1 MLFKERHNLDMRGF
15 DTVLCDQNL
24 FFYSYINV
32 QLFMLDDGSKKEYLP
47 EKKLNSWLTIAFYI
61 YCYNNLNSKTQMY
74 DL

>member
-47 EKKLNSWLTIAFYI
+47 EKNS
-61 YCYNNLNSKTQMY
+61 
-74 DL
+74 